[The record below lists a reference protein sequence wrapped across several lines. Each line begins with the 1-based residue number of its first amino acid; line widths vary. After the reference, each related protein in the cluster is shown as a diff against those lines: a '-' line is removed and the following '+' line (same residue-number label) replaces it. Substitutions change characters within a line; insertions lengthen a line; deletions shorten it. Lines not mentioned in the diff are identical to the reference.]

1 MPLGAGLLPMEAQAV
16 ATLPDGPGWQYEP
29 KWDGFRCL
37 AVREGGEV
45 RLGSRTGKPLARY
58 FPEVVAMLAG
68 MRAERFVLDGE
79 LVVPIDGVLSF
90 DALGAR
96 LHPAESR
103 VRRLAAETPAR
114 FVAFD
119 CLADGE
125 AIADRP
131 LAERRP
137 ALERLLAA
145 EPADKPLLS
154 LATTSRADA
163 EAWLARVGDALDGV
177 IAKRLNEPYRPAE
190 RAMRKVKMIR
200 TADCVVGGFRWAQ
213 NTQEARSRTLGS
225 LLLGLYDA
233 DGRLDHVGFTSAF
246 KAGDKA
252 EVLARLEPHRSGPGF
267 TGKAPEGP
275 SRWNRGRD
283 ASYEPLAHALVVEVH
298 YDQVSSGRF
307 RHGTTIHRWR
317 PDKAPEQCTREQI
330 KPELAPAAL
339 GLALT

>member
-1 MPLGAGLLPMEAQAV
+1 MLGHGLLPMEARAV

-37 AVREGGEV
+37 AFREGGEV
-45 RLGSRTGKPLARY
+45 YLGSRTGKPLARY

-79 LVVPIDGVLSF
+79 LVVPVDGVLSF
-90 DALGAR
+90 DALGQR
-96 LHPAESR
+96 LHPAASR
-103 VRRLAAETPAR
+103 VAKLSAETPAR

-119 CLADGE
+119 CLADGD
-125 AIADRP
+125 ALADRP

-137 ALERLLAA
+137 ALERLIAA
-145 EPADKPLLS
+145 EPGDKPMLS
-154 LATTSRADA
+154 PATTSRTEA

-177 IAKRLNEPYRPAE
+177 IAKRLDEPYRPEE
-190 RAMRKVKMIR
+190 RAMEKVKVIR

-213 NTQEARSRTLGS
+213 NTSEARAETLGS
-225 LLLGLYDA
+225 LLLGLYDDA
-233 DGRLDHVGFTSAF
+233 GQLDHVGFTSAF

-252 EVLARLEPHRSGPGF
+252 ELLARLQPHRGGPGF

-275 SRWNRGRD
+275 SRWARDRD

-317 PDKAPEQCTREQI
+317 PDKPPEQCTREQLGQ
-330 KPELAPAAL
+330 ELAPAEL
-339 GLALT
+339 NLALD